1 MSVGKIVPGRQ
12 NSNNNPKFQGQQNPK
27 IKILIMKV
35 KKLVFKKVTTFLYLW
50 LNDVKCSKFLFFI
63 DFIATQKE
71 KDQIRRKLDS
81 KKKNI

>member
-35 KKLVFKKVTTFLYLW
+35 KKLVFKKVTTFLYL
-50 LNDVKCSKFLFFI
+50 
-63 DFIATQKE
+63 
-71 KDQIRRKLDS
+71 
-81 KKKNI
+81 

>member
-1 MSVGKIVPGRQ
+1 
-12 NSNNNPKFQGQQNPK
+12 
-27 IKILIMKV
+27 MKV